1 MGSLQHRADALF
13 TLTRIPR
20 RVAVAGDPP
29 GWRDDLE
36 ERGIEVV
43 APADLAD
50 VLVTTDPATAE
61 RAARQIRDVIVDGDR
76 AASSALGGRA
86 VTRLLTLP
94 VSGTP
99 IAILDLAQRRAA
111 AYGVQ
116 HALVHA
122 EAWRAVRNKV
132 AARLVRHGL
141 LPTPKTL
148 ITVGGEAGSPALV
161 AAACKELGLEQRDWL
176 MFVSL
181 GAIVRR
187 NAFLLFPQGSDEPAE
202 ALKFARVPGYSSQ
215 FDRDEAAAK
224 LVAATG
230 GAVAAHAPRHLG
242 RFELDGY
249 HASLET
255 PARGQKLAAFLRQ
268 PISRRRK
275 LEVLD
280 RVADWLIQVARE
292 TAAPVEALAEERER
306 FERQVLPFWADCGV
320 DPDLA
325 RLLPPIPPT
334 FQHWDVAEENIIV
347 SGDGFVVVDWE
358 FAQRHG
364 LPLADL
370 MFFAV
375 HVLRILDGQL
385 TLEERDR
392 HFVDVLTGRAPSSP
406 ILFGWVRRLVEALN
420 LPAESVATLATLN
433 WLDRGKL
440 SKEEHIRA
448 DTLGGVAL
456 ADSFAERASV
466 VWLEHPELGMNWNA
480 WRA

>member
-148 ITVGGEAGSPALV
+148 ITVGGEAA
-161 AAACKELGLEQRDWL
+161 
-176 MFVSL
+176 
-181 GAIVRR
+181 
-187 NAFLLFPQGSDEPAE
+187 
-202 ALKFARVPGYSSQ
+202 
-215 FDRDEAAAK
+215 
-224 LVAATG
+224 
-230 GAVAAHAPRHLG
+230 
-242 RFELDGY
+242 
-249 HASLET
+249 
-255 PARGQKLAAFLRQ
+255 
-268 PISRRRK
+268 
-275 LEVLD
+275 
-280 RVADWLIQVARE
+280 
-292 TAAPVEALAEERER
+292 
-306 FERQVLPFWADCGV
+306 
-320 DPDLA
+320 
-325 RLLPPIPPT
+325 
-334 FQHWDVAEENIIV
+334 
-347 SGDGFVVVDWE
+347 
-358 FAQRHG
+358 
-364 LPLADL
+364 
-370 MFFAV
+370 
-375 HVLRILDGQL
+375 
-385 TLEERDR
+385 
-392 HFVDVLTGRAPSSP
+392 
-406 ILFGWVRRLVEALN
+406 
-420 LPAESVATLATLN
+420 
-433 WLDRGKL
+433 
-440 SKEEHIRA
+440 
-448 DTLGGVAL
+448 
-456 ADSFAERASV
+456 
-466 VWLEHPELGMNWNA
+466 
-480 WRA
+480 